1 MADISSITL
10 PDGNTYNFKD
20 TVARASAAVP
30 GNILIMGFETITCTG
45 ATTAQWGVG
54 NATGYASVVD
64 GATNYV
70 AIPMG
75 SAFAVPTDTQTITVG
90 STQVTV
96 VQRLR
101 EIYETHTLSCKMLVI
116 AYQVL

>member
-30 GNILIMGFETITCTG
+30 GNIQIMGFETITCTG
-45 ATTAQWGVG
+45 PSTAQWGVG
-54 NATGYASVVD
+54 NATGYASIVP

-70 AIPMG
+70 AIFLG
-75 SAFAVPTDTQTITVG
+75 SPYAVPTDTQTITVG
-90 STQVTV
+90 SDQVTI
-96 VQRLR
+96 VQRMR
-101 EIYETHTLSCKMLVI
+101 EIYQTHTLSCDMLII